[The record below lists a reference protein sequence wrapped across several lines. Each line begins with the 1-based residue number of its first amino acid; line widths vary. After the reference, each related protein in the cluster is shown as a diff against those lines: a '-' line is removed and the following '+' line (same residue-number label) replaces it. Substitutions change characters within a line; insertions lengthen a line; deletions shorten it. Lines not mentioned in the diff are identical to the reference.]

1 MKYLLAAF
9 IVLAVAILGG
19 LIWRQKSGIV
29 YASHRSP
36 DGSFVVRVMEYP
48 RIFGHF
54 PGDAGG
60 GSGYV
65 ELIDTHTNQVLKRQG
80 TDMVMTIDTVRW
92 EPHEVDIKLFASW
105 PLP

>member
-1 MKYLLAAF
+1 MKKLLVAL
-9 IVLAVAILGG
+9 IVLALAILGG
-19 LIWRQKSGIV
+19 VIWRKESSFV
-29 YASHRSP
+29 YATHKSP

-48 RIFGHF
+48 RILGHF
-54 PGDAGG
+54 PGDSGG

-65 ELIDTHTNQVLKRQG
+65 ELIDTDTKRVLKRQS

-92 EPHEVDIKLFASW
+92 APHEVDIKLFASW